1 MTARS
6 SLDYSEREYD
16 QAVNKD
22 IPFHAY
28 HNLERAIGYRFQNAA
43 LLETAMSHRSWSNM
57 FEGIPSYERLEYL
70 GDAVLSLVVA
80 DYTYKKWPD
89 LQEGS
94 LAKIRSDVVS
104 QPALAEIATEIGLGN
119 LIKLGK
125 GEIAEGGSSK
135 PSILS
140 DVLEALVG
148 AIYIDNDS
156 DFQMV
161 YEIIIGWFEDP
172 IKRASKSPGM
182 YNYKESLQ
190 MIVQKD
196 SGGLPEYVV
205 DGNGPD
211 HSRHFNACVYINGEL
226 KGSGSGSSKKSA
238 EQMAAKSALQNM

>member
-1 MTARS
+1 M
-6 SLDYSEREYD
+6 DHSEREYD
-16 QAVNKD
+16 QPTDKD
-22 IPFHAY
+22 ISLHARR
-28 HNLERAIGYRFQNAA
+28 NLERAIGYRFLNAV
-43 LLETAMSHRSWSNM
+43 LLDTAMSHRSWSNM

-89 LQEGS
+89 LQEGP

-104 QPALAEIATEIGLGN
+104 QPALAEIATKIGLGN

-125 GEIAEGGSSK
+125 GEIAEGGRSK

-140 DVLEALVG
+140 DALEALIG
-148 AIYIDNDS
+148 AIYIDSNS

-161 YEIIIGWFEDP
+161 YEIIIKWFEHP
-172 IKRASKSPGM
+172 IERASRSPGM

-190 MIVQKD
+190 MIVQKN
-196 SGGLPEYVV
+196 SGELPEYVV
-205 DGNGPD
+205 DSNGPD
-211 HSRHFNACVYINGEL
+211 HSRHFDAYVYVNGEL
-226 KGSGSGSSKKSA
+226 RGSGSGSSKKSA